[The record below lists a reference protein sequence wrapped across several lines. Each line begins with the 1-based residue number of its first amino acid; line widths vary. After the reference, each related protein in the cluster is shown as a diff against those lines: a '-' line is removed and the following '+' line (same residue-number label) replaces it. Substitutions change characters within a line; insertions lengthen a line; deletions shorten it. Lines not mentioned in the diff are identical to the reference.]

1 MDLEDPVTSFF
12 HITLFEDLVRNLLV
26 LFLPQD
32 PQGSLL
38 PVAIFHP
45 DHPAFHVDSGAWYDL
60 CGSLCSWLWF
70 LALSFLAGLQ
80 LHWQNF
86 DCQCHMRL
94 WTQPLCMVFPSEKG
108 FPAHCLSELFDL
120 TCCDPAKISLDKTC
134 EAHDDRKGYLLD
146 LLYIYIYIY
155 ILYVYIISCCII
167 LVRYY
172 LVTRLA
178 LHICQVTS
186 ASFHTRYP
194 WVKNR
199 EEHCLA
205 HSKIIDTCIDKDT
218 AILSYIIHISYCLF
232 MALSQCKQ

>member
-70 LALSFLAGLQ
+70 LALSFLAGLR
-80 LHWQNF
+80 LHWQNL

-120 TCCDPAKISLDKTC
+120 TCCDPAKIFFRQDMWGSRWPQGIL
-134 EAHDDRKGYLLD
+134 RLV
-146 LLYIYIYIY
+146 IYI
-155 ILYVYIISCCII
+155 YVYIIFCCII

-194 WVKNR
+194 WVKN
-199 EEHCLA
+199 CLLGTFQNHWYLHRQR
-205 HSKIIDTCIDKDT
+205 HSH
-218 AILSYIIHISYCLF
+218 IIHISYCLF